1 VVRVRWFALPL
12 LLAAAGLASFPGVGA
27 IGPAQPPPLSVTATA
42 SPLSAPVPST
52 VAFEARAASGSTPYY
67 YNWSFGD
74 GSPNATTQFVNH
86 TFRTIGSFR
95 VNVTV
100 VDALGEIA
108 SDWLMVN
115 VTPDPIG
122 ISLTAVPPD
131 LAAGTTTYLET
142 SVQGGVPPYRYT
154 WSGLPDGC
162 PPQPVENL
170 SCTPLYGG
178 SFVIHVNVTD
188 ARNATGSATTAI
200 VVSGPPPPGSGHPAA
215 ASPDYTDDIVAV
227 LIVGAV
233 LVSAAALVGR
243 RARRRRSDPGR

>member
-1 VVRVRWFALPL
+1 VLPL
-12 LLAAAGLASFPGVGA
+12 LVAAACLAGLSGVDAGR
-27 IGPAQPPPLSVTATA
+27 PALPPPLSVTATA
-42 SPLSAPVPST
+42 SPFSSPVPST
-52 VAFEARAASGSTPYY
+52 VAFGARAVSGSTPYY

-86 TFRTIGSFR
+86 TFHTIGSYR

-100 VDALGEIA
+100 VDALGEVA
-108 SDWLMVN
+108 SNWLMVN
-115 VTPDPIG
+115 VTPDPIE

-142 SVQGGVPPYRYT
+142 SVQGGVPPYRYA
-154 WSGLPDGC
+154 WSGLPEGC
-162 PPQPVENL
+162 PAQSVENL

-188 ARNATGSATTAI
+188 ARNATGSATTAL
-200 VVSGPPPPGSGHPAA
+200 VVSGPPPPGGERPAA

-227 LIVGAV
+227 LVVGAV
-233 LVSAAALVGR
+233 LIVAAAVIGR
-243 RARRRRSDPGR
+243 RARRRRTDPER